1 MKELF
6 LGIEK
11 KKILLIF
18 IKTTIISSISSLAT
32 KNESIVYLPTGINTP
47 EGEISVANFAV
58 KLVIIVTLV
67 LFGGLLAGLT
77 LGLMSLSETNLQILI
92 TSGTELQRE
101 WALRILPIRKNGH
114 LLLVTMM
121 LANTL
126 TNMALPI
133 LIDGIF
139 GGGVTAVVISTVL
152 ILIFGEII
160 PQAVC
165 ARHGLRIGA
174 TFAWPVQILIWI
186 MSPVAYP
193 FAKILDNILGAN
205 HGMIYRRAELKELV
219 AIHGDDHGGSLSH
232 DEVTIIRGALD
243 LSEKIASQAMTHRRH
258 VFMVEISSEMDW
270 VTMRDIQRAGHSR
283 IPVYQGDR
291 NNVIGLILTKSL
303 LLLNPDI
310 PTPVSKM
317 KLYNIPRVSP
327 DVTLVNLLN
336 IFQEGASHMALVAQQ
351 FGDYSEVLGIVTLED
366 VIEEL
371 IQEEIIDETDV
382 YIDVENRTKAI
393 RASSGQIQPLKFVS
407 LTPKSRADSELDPV
421 TRARKALRQ
430 LGEEGPRS
438 RVFASPK
445 PLINYHYSLD
455 DPSEDLHRTHSMD
468 PVHRH
473 CRRPG
478 TEEDAENEVEAYSRL
493 TSYHNTSPEKSEET
507 ILTGSY

>member
-1 MKELF
+1 MKDSF
-6 LGIEK
+6 LRTSR
-11 KKILLIF
+11 KKIVLIF

-32 KNESIVYLPTGINTP
+32 RYHSAGYLSAGINTP
-47 EGEISVANFAV
+47 EGEISTGDFIF
-58 KLVIIVTLV
+58 KLLIILLLV
-67 LFGGLLAGLT
+67 LVGGLLAGLT

-92 TSGTELQRE
+92 TSGTELQRA
-101 WALRILPIRKNGH
+101 WALKILPIRKNGH

-126 TNMALPI
+126 TNMALPV

-174 TFAWPVQILIWI
+174 MFAWPVQILIYI
-186 MSPVAYP
+186 MSPIAYP
-193 FAKILDNILGAN
+193 FALVLDHILGAN

-219 AIHGDDHGGSLSH
+219 AIHGNDHGGSLSH

-243 LSEKIASQAMTHRRH
+243 LSEKMAFQVMTHRRH

-303 LLLNPDI
+303 LLLNPAV
-310 PTPVSKM
+310 PTPVRKM
-317 KLYNIPRVSP
+317 KLYSIPKVEHN
-327 DVTLVNLLN
+327 VTLVNLLN
-336 IFQEGASHMALVAQQ
+336 IFQEGASHMALVVKQ
-351 FGDYSEVLGIVTLED
+351 DSDHSEFLGIVTLED

-371 IQEEIIDETDV
+371 IQEEIVDETDV
-382 YIDVENRTKAI
+382 YVDVENRIKAI
-393 RASSGQIQPLKFVS
+393 RASSAQLQPPKFVS
-407 LTPKSRADSELDPV
+407 LTPKPRADLESDPVSRAK
-421 TRARKALRQ
+421 KALRQ
-430 LGEEGPRS
+430 LGEKGPRS
-438 RVFASPK
+438 RLFASPK
-445 PLINYHYSLD
+445 PLLDQHHLLD
-455 DPSEDLHRTHSMD
+455 DASEDLYRTHSME

-473 CRRPG
+473 GRRPG

-493 TSYHNTSPEKSEET
+493 ASYHDTSPEKSEEGFH
-507 ILTGSY
+507 IGSY